1 MDNAIHTSLHFNYH
15 HQIVHAKVNLKTE
28 YPPLYEW
35 LLWDYKN
42 TNTQLLNHATETFN
56 SEIT

>member
-15 HQIVHAKVNLKTE
+15 HQIVHAKMNLKTE

-42 TNTQLLNHATETFN
+42 TNTQLFNHATETFN
-56 SEIT
+56 